1 MEASHHILMS
11 AKWLREQ
18 GLPEECVRE
27 TMIWC
32 AWPDLVKAIVPDG
45 ARTYIHLEED
55 LSCRGQLH
63 ATREDLSRV
72 YLLPCLPPS
81 HNFACAS
88 RIGVHLHLVQDRAYD
103 RWISRYIGQRAG
115 DTADSGYVYWRLDT
129 GTPLT
134 PVDVAYTKR
143 WSWRQGYLDA
153 CGEYLSEDEKMGVWP
168 RYLEEEIMPHVMASP
183 YWDPRMESGMHE
195 FWEYS
200 MRQIRLPDAMREL
213 CDDMSKTLS
222 YALTE
227 WQAELS
233 T

>member
-1 MEASHHILMS
+1 MESIQVLVGIVIHIERKYFMTEACLLVDNLRFSHLCNLI
-11 AKWLREQ
+11 
-18 GLPEECVRE
+18 
-27 TMIWC
+27 
-32 AWPDLVKAIVPDG
+32 
-45 ARTYIHLEED
+45 
-55 LSCRGQLH
+55 H

-103 RWISRYIGQRAG
+103 RWISRYIGQRAD
-115 DTADSGYVYWRLDT
+115 DTADSGYAYWRLDT

-183 YWDPRMESGMHE
+183 YWDSRMESGMHE

-200 MRQIRLPDAMREL
+200 MRQVCLPDAMREL